1 MKMIMKVMRRQ
12 ESKNLYRRKHRFTFI
27 TVFAHNLTIPLR
39 QAEKTIVK
47 IIQEKG
53 KGFTI
58 FHNMFRDID
67 VIIEWGAS
75 FDSDSESLDSVD
87 PV

>member
-1 MKMIMKVMRRQ
+1 M
-12 ESKNLYRRKHRFTFI
+12 
-27 TVFAHNLTIPLR
+27 
-39 QAEKTIVK
+39 KTIEK

-58 FHNMFRDID
+58 FYDMFRDID

-75 FDSDSESLDSVD
+75 FDEDSESLDDVD
-87 PV
+87 PM

>member
-1 MKMIMKVMRRQ
+1 MKTMMKVMRRQ
-12 ESKNLYRRKHRFTFI
+12 ESKNSYRRERRFTFI
-27 TVFAHNLTIPLR
+27 TVFVHNLTIPLR
-39 QAEKTIVK
+39 RAEKTIAK

-58 FHNMFRDID
+58 FHDMFRDID